1 MHYAVVGAGN
11 IGCLYGSNLAL
22 DGHEVTMID
31 VAKEHVEAINT
42 HGLKMDGLHGEF
54 TAQVRAT
61 TDPSSVSDADVALI
75 CVNGYS
81 TSAAAATAN
90 LVLNK
95 DGFAISLQNGV
106 GNIETLVAALGADR
120 VLGGLTFHSADL
132 QGPGHVSHTNEGP
145 TFIGELS
152 GERTDRVEQ
161 VAAHLD
167 QANMNPV
174 IEPDIMNTIWAKFVH
189 NCGINAICAITDLS
203 PGDISDVPELE
214 KFQTAIIG
222 EVLALLE
229 AKGIELSD
237 PDPTQTII
245 DYSRS
250 KFHRVSMAQHLD
262 REMRTEI
269 DSLNGYVAS
278 ESPKYDL
285 LAPMNDAI
293 TRLMKGREYK
303 PA

>member
-11 IGCLYGSNLAL
+11 IGCLYGSNLATH
-22 DGHEVTMID
+22 GHEVTMID
-31 VAKEHVEAINT
+31 VAKEHVGAMNT

-54 TAQVRAT
+54 TAKVRAT

-81 TSAAAATAN
+81 TNAAAATAN
-90 LVLNK
+90 LVLK
-95 DGFAISLQNGV
+95 TDGFAVSLQNGV
-106 GNIETLVAALGADR
+106 GNIESLTAVLGADR

-132 QGPGHVSHTNEGP
+132 QGPGHVSHTNDGS

-161 VAAHLD
+161 VAVHLD

-174 IEPDIMNTIWAKFVH
+174 IESDIVNTIWGKFVH
-189 NCGINAICAITDLS
+189 NCGINAICAITDLR
-203 PGDISDVPELE
+203 PGDISEVPELE
-214 KFQTAIIG
+214 KFQRSIIG
-222 EVLALLE
+222 EVLALLA

-245 DYSRS
+245 NYSRS

-262 REMRTEI
+262 RELRTEI

-278 ESPKYDL
+278 ESPRYG
-285 LAPMNDAI
+285 LAVPMNEAI
-293 TRLMKGREYK
+293 TQMMKGREHQ
-303 PA
+303 PS